1 MTVNPLTPWI
11 ESLDACNTAQ
21 DFAMW
26 LLAAPYSQ
34 LMTYEFTIRN
44 RLRAKGYL
52 YGVDYLDE
60 LLATLRRERDQGR
73 LQSDFLATFEDELT
87 WAVDGDPGP
96 AGL

>member
-11 ESLDACNTAQ
+11 ESLDACNTPQ

-34 LMTYEFTIRN
+34 LMTYEFAIRN
-44 RLRAKGYL
+44 RLRTKGYH

-60 LLATLRRERDQGR
+60 VLGALRRERCRGEMTADFMADFEEQLDAVANGE
-73 LQSDFLATFEDELT
+73 SDTAE
-87 WAVDGDPGP
+87 G
-96 AGL
+96 